1 MKSVN
6 CSIIIFNFNVDVIKF
21 SDFNDDIIISVDSDV
36 QAIVEQFS
44 NQSDVKLDVS
54 DGKEEFKNEKFDS
67 KFSANDANFEFE
79 KMNKSQSQFSMNN
92 HQ

>member
-21 SDFNDDIIISVDSDV
+21 SDLNDDIIINVDNDV

-44 NQSDVKLDVS
+44 NQSDVKLDAS
-54 DGKEEFKNEKFDS
+54 DEKKKFKNEKSDS
-67 KFSANDANFEFE
+67 EFNANGADFEFE
-79 KMNKSQSQFSMNN
+79 KMNIN
-92 HQ
+92 

>member
-21 SDFNDDIIISVDSDV
+21 SDLNDDIIINVDNDV

-44 NQSDVKLDVS
+44 NQSDVKLDAS
-54 DGKEEFKNEKFDS
+54 DEKKKLKSEKSDSEFN
-67 KFSANDANFEFE
+67 ANDADSEFE
-79 KMNKSQSQFSMNN
+79 KVNKN
-92 HQ
+92 